1 MRVALLAEKAD
12 IQFDPD
18 ETDANTL
25 VSDIKGLGF
34 GAQFIGESQGSEE
47 GKVDLVVRNTFTL
60 VSSSPPSC
68 IYTLHVYHVAWF
80 AVSLPSIQCQCFSK
94 ALDCELLATWFSAGN
109 PN

>member
-1 MRVALLAEKAD
+1 MHYYTGVFSVRVALLAEKAD

-47 GKVDLVVRNTFTL
+47 GKVDLVVRNTITL
-60 VSSSPPSC
+60 VSSSPTSC

-80 AVSLPSIQCQCFSK
+80 AVSLPS
-94 ALDCELLATWFSAGN
+94 SASASLKPWIVN
-109 PN
+109 C